1 MMQKRA
7 RDYGII
13 IGTMPT
19 GSKNKISDVPGVSVG
34 HCTVDNEEHKTGVT
48 VVMPCT
54 ENPFFHKLPAAAVV
68 LNGFGKT
75 AGLVQIDELGTLE
88 TPIALTNTLNVGP
101 VWDALAGY
109 MIERCA
115 EDNHT
120 LRSVNPVVC
129 ECNDGTLNR
138 IQTRAVT
145 AEHVHSAIQNT
156 HPDFEEGAVGAGRGM
171 VCHDLKGGIGS
182 ASRLMEIDGK
192 TYTLGV
198 LLLTNHGNLAD
209 LTISGKNIGK
219 ELAARLNK
227 REPDKG
233 SCIAI
238 VATDLPL
245 DSRQLGRVAKRVS
258 VGLARLG
265 SYIGHGSGEVFLSF
279 STANAWDSREKSAL
293 RQGTFFSEDEMDLP
307 FRAVAECAEEAVLNS
322 MLTACTTTGWQDNV
336 IYSLPDVWTPDAP
349 NNT

>member
-1 MMQKRA
+1 MEQKRA
-7 RDYGII
+7 RDYDIMVGQL
-13 IGTMPT
+13 PT
-19 GSKNKISDVPGVSVG
+19 GPKNKITDVPGVTVG
-34 HCTVDNEEHKTGVT
+34 HCTIDTEEHKTGVT
-48 VVMPCT
+48 VVMPCQ

-101 VWDALAGY
+101 VWDAMAEY

-115 EDNHT
+115 EDHHT

-138 IQTRAVT
+138 IQKRAVT
-145 AEHVHSAIQNT
+145 PQHVHSAIKNAR
-156 HPDFEEGAVGAGRGM
+156 PDFEEGAVGAGRGM

-182 ASRLMEIDGK
+182 ASRQIDVDGN

-209 LTISGKNIGK
+209 LTINGKNIGK
-219 ELAARLNK
+219 DLAQQLNK

-233 SCIAI
+233 SCIAV

-265 SYIGHGSGEVFLSF
+265 SYIGHGSGEVFLAF
-279 STANAWDSREKSAL
+279 STANAWDSRNKSSL
-293 RQGTFFSEDEMDLP
+293 RQGTFYSEDQMDLP
-307 FRAVAECAEEAVLNS
+307 FRAAAECAEEAVLNS
-322 MLTACTTTGWQDNV
+322 MLTACTTTGWQGNV
-336 IYSLPDVWTPDAP
+336 IHALLDVWHP
-349 NNT
+349 NAHSAT

>member
-1 MMQKRA
+1 MEQKRA
-7 RDYGII
+7 RDYGIEV
-13 IGTMPT
+13 GQLPT
-19 GSKNKISDVPGVSVG
+19 GPINKITDVPGVSVG
-34 HCTVDNEEHKTGVT
+34 HCTVESKEHKTGVT
-48 VVMPCT
+48 VVMPCA

-115 EDNHT
+115 EDDHT
-120 LRSVNPVVC
+120 LRSVNPVIC
-129 ECNDGTLNR
+129 ECNDGTLNQ
-138 IQTRAVT
+138 IQKRAVT
-145 AEHVHSAIQNT
+145 AEHVHSAIKNA
-156 HPDFEEGAVGAGRGM
+156 HSDFEEGAVGAGRGM

-182 ASRLMEIDGK
+182 ASRLIEIDGK

-219 ELAARLNK
+219 ELAERLSK

-233 SCIAI
+233 SCIGI

-265 SYIGHGSGEVFLSF
+265 SYIGHGSGEVFLAF
-279 STANAWDSREKSAL
+279 STANAWDSREKSVL
-293 RQGTFFSEDEMDLP
+293 RQGTLFSENEMDLP
-307 FRAVAECAEEAVLNS
+307 FRAVAECAEEAMLNS
-322 MLTACTTTGWQDNV
+322 MLTACTTTGWQGNV
-336 IYSLPDVWTPDAP
+336 IYSLLDVWTPDALS
-349 NNT
+349 NT